1 MLFDYHMHS
10 NFSADS
16 ETPMEEMIQSSINK
30 GLTEICFTEHIDY
43 EYPDPTI
50 SFDLDI
56 PAYTQELNRMRE
68 KYKDII
74 TIKKGVE
81 LGVQPYLLERYE
93 TLMKAE
99 DFDFVICSIHT
110 ADKKDL
116 HSGDFFAN
124 RTPEDA
130 YQLYYE
136 ELLYCVKNFKQYN
149 ILGHIDLVKRYKA
162 LDSKEN
168 FHDILSEIFKV
179 IIPDGKGIELNASG
193 YAYGLGGPMPS
204 KDILELYKECG
215 GEIVTIGSDAHVP
228 HHVGYNF
235 TEIIELIKST
245 GFKYITTFDQMKPS
259 FHPISKLNKI
269 QKVSEI

>member
-16 ETPMEEMIQSSINK
+16 DIPIENMVQASINK

-56 PAYTQELNRMRE
+56 PAYTETINMLRE

-74 TIKKGVE
+74 SIKKGVE
-81 LGVQPYLLERYE
+81 LGLQPYLIDRYNQ
-93 TLMKAE
+93 LMNKE

-110 ADKKDL
+110 ADKKGL

-124 RTPEDA
+124 RTPEQA

-136 ELLYCVKNFKQYN
+136 ELLYCVKNFKQFN
-149 ILGHIDLVKRYKA
+149 ILGHIDLVKRYKT
-162 LDSKEN
+162 LDTKEN

-179 IIPDGKGIELNASG
+179 IIEDGKGIELNASG
-193 YAYGLGGPMPS
+193 YAYGLGGPMPTQ
-204 KDILELYKECG
+204 DILKLYKEMG
-215 GEIVTIGSDAHVP
+215 GEVLTIGSDAHIER
-228 HHVGYNF
+228 HVGHNF
-235 TEIIELIKST
+235 DKIINLVDSV
-245 GFKYITTFDQMKPS
+245 GFKYITTFDQMEPR
-259 FHPISKLNKI
+259 FHPLRKLK
-269 QKVSEI
+269 K